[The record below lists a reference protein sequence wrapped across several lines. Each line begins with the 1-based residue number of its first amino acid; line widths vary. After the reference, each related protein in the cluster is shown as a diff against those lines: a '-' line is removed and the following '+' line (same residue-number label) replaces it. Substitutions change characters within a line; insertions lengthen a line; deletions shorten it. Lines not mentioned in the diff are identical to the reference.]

1 MTQRTDRVADLLRAE
16 LAEIIRQELR
26 DPRIGLATVSSLSVS
41 RDLGHAEVLVSV
53 LGGDDEARE
62 QSVAVLERA
71 KGHIRRLLA
80 GRVRLRTVPELN
92 FRLDRGAEHS
102 QRISEILE
110 NLHRGD

>member
-16 LAEIIRQELR
+16 LAEIIRLELR
-26 DPRIGLATVSSLSVS
+26 DPRIGLATVSRVTVS

-53 LGGDDEARE
+53 LGEDDARE
-62 QSVAVLERA
+62 QSVAVLASA

-80 GRVRLRTVPELN
+80 RRVRLRTVPELN
-92 FRLDRGAEHS
+92 FHLDRGAEHS

-110 NLHRGD
+110 NLDSGD